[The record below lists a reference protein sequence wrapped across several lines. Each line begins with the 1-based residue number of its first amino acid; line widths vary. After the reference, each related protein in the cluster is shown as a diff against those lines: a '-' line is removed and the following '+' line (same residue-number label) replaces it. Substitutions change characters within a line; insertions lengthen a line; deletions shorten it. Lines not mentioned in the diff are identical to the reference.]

1 MSVYVGNTY
10 KFTLHSDFSS
20 LNGIYKVLRIM
31 TYDET
36 IVDQIDLMEMYIK
49 HGRTEE
55 DFNNDITIL
64 RDTKIL
70 KLQSTTDLSIIH
82 IPVTLYLLEPDPSV
96 QRYLH
101 LTLGIDL
108 GIFSTL
114 DQVLFIKE
122 VVHELING
130 GLGVDTEPVIV
141 EMSSKQRWMTTEEYD
156 TLDSERRSK
165 KERVINY
172 YTENNR
178 LRKELLSERSK
189 VAAYEQ
195 ILQQLRTE

>member
-10 KFTLHSDFSS
+10 KFTLQNDFNG
-20 LNGIYKVLRIM
+20 LDGIYKVLRIM

-36 IVDQIDLMEMYIK
+36 VSDQIDLMDLYIK
-49 HGRTEE
+49 YGRTEE
-55 DFNNDITIL
+55 DFNNDITVI
-64 RDTKIL
+64 RDSKIL
-70 KLQSTTDLSIIH
+70 KLQSVNDLSVIH

-96 QRYLH
+96 QKYLH

-114 DQVLFIKE
+114 DQVLYIKE

-130 GLGVDTEPVIV
+130 GLGIDTEPVII
-141 EMSSKQRWMTTEEYD
+141 EISSKQKWMTTEEYD

-195 ILQQLRTE
+195 ILKQLRTE

>member
-10 KFTLHSDFSS
+10 KFVLQSNFSE
-20 LNGIYKVLRIM
+20 LDGIYKVLRIM

-36 IVDQIDLMEMYIK
+36 VSDQIDLMELYVK
-49 HGRTEE
+49 HSKTAE
-55 DFNNDITIL
+55 DFENDLPVI
-64 RDTKIL
+64 RDTKVL
-70 KLQSTTDLSIIH
+70 KLQSVLDLSVVH
-82 IPVTLYLLEPDPSV
+82 IPTNILQLEPDPSV
-96 QRYLH
+96 QKYLH
-101 LTLGIDL
+101 LSLGIDL

-114 DQVLFIKE
+114 DQVLYIKE

-130 GLGVDTEPVIV
+130 GLGVDTEPVII
-141 EMSSKQRWMTTEEYD
+141 EISSRQKWMTTEEYD

-178 LRKELLSERSK
+178 LRKELLSERAK

-195 ILQQLRTE
+195 ILKQLRTE